1 MRPHDTPAGRTP
13 ALHRDAVGIC
23 LHFRETLTR
32 AIPEAHL
39 GQELPRG
46 QVVVILPGEAAGP
59 LAALPGVTAV
69 ARDELLTTL
78 RHDQPGDPPG

>member
-1 MRPHDTPAGRTP
+1 MTPQRAELRPFIVTLSVPVST
-13 ALHRDAVGIC
+13 
-23 LHFRETLTR
+23 FRETLTR

-46 QVVVILPGEAAGP
+46 QVVVILPGKAAGP

-78 RHDQPGDPPG
+78 RHDQPGDSPG